1 MSKLLIICNSATGL
15 YDFRGM
21 LIQQLFKAG
30 YEIHTIV
37 PDTIAEIEIEAEKS
51 LKEIGCTQHIAKM
64 DRRGM
69 NPLKDI
75 SLFMTYIG
83 LLRHEKPDMVITY
96 TIKPNV
102 YGGAACRLLGFPY
115 AVNVTGLGTAFQGQ
129 GFLRK
134 MVTAMYQFALKK
146 AKVVFFENAEN
157 MQVFLNGG
165 IIKKEQ
171 AKLLNGAGVNLQ
183 KFSVLPYPED
193 SEETRF
199 LFIGRVMAEKGV
211 DELFAAMRMLR
222 ADGVSCSLD
231 MLGGFDEDY
240 EAKIKEAEQEGW
252 LRYHGYQSDVRPFI
266 QQCHC
271 FVLPSWHEGMANTNL
286 ECAASGRP
294 VITSNIHGCLEAV
307 EDGVTGYLCE
317 AKNSDDLYRIMKRFC
332 ALSRMQRMAMGLA
345 GRKRMEEIFDKKK
358 VIAETIESLKR

>member
-1 MSKLLIICNSATGL
+1 MKILILANNDVGL
-15 YDFRGM
+15 YQFRGE
-21 LIQQLFKAG
+21 LVEEL
-30 YEIHTIV
+30 
-37 PDTIAEIEIEAEKS
+37 
-51 LKEIGCTQHIAKM
+51 LKENKVIISLPYGELVEPLMKMGCKFIDTPM
-64 DRRGM
+64 ERRGM
-69 NPLKDI
+69 NPLKDF
-75 SLFMTYIG
+75 SLFLTYIG
-83 LLRHEKPDMVITY
+83 FLRREKPDMVITY

-157 MQVFLNGG
+157 MQVFLDGG

-193 SEETRF
+193 SGETRF

-240 EAKIKEAEQEGW
+240 EAKIKEAELEGW

-317 AKNSDDLYRIMKRFC
+317 KKNADDLYRVMKKLTELPYEKRK
-332 ALSRMQRMAMGLA
+332 AMGLA
-345 GRKRMEEIFDKKK
+345 GRERMEQVFDKKK
-358 VIAETIESLKR
+358 VVGETIKEIL